1 MKRFFLTN
9 HYLKSIILFCLDH
22 LLPLSCLL
30 CRKSCDHPKSLCTA
44 CQQLILPPEEFSQYE
59 VTTLSNDCYWQAIR
73 CLSAY
78 QTPIKEIIHQGKFN
92 KNLASLKL
100 LGQLFAE
107 QLLIQTYDPELV
119 LVPVPLHPSR
129 LMERGYNQAL
139 EITLPIAKTLQL
151 TINHQCVTRID
162 KAKTQHFLKRQQRID
177 NAQDIFQ
184 AIKPVPK
191 KIAIIDDVYT
201 TGSTMRSLCSCLQKT
216 GAQTIEVWI
225 IARTP
230 KQS

>member
-1 MKRFFLTN
+1 MKRNLLAN
-9 HYLKSIILFCLDH
+9 HYLKQFLSLCLDH

-30 CRKSCDHPKSLCTA
+30 CRKSCHHPKSLCTA
-44 CQQLILPPEEFSQYE
+44 CQQLILPPDEFPQYE
-59 VTTLSNDCYWQAIR
+59 VTSPSKDCYWQAIR

-78 QTPIKEIIHQGKFN
+78 QTPVKEIIHQGKFN
-92 KNLASLKL
+92 KSLASLKL

-107 QLLIQTYDPELV
+107 QLIIQTYDPEFV
-119 LVPVPLHPSR
+119 LVPVPLHQSR

-139 EITLPIAKTLQL
+139 EITLPIAHRLQL

-184 AIKPVPK
+184 VTSPVPK
-191 KIAIIDDVYT
+191 KIAVIDDVYT
-201 TGSTMRSLCSCLQKT
+201 TGSTMRSLCDCLQKS
-216 GAQTIEVWI
+216 GAETIEVWI